1 MINRMDLYK
10 KQGLDISK
18 YEVKPY
24 VFEDVVSMNIN
35 QWILDTIIK
44 GIFTQILTCLIIAV

>member
-1 MINRMDLYK
+1 MDLYK

-18 YEVKPY
+18 YRVKPY
-24 VFEDVVSMNIN
+24 VFEDVVSMNTN
-35 QWILDTIIK
+35 QWILDAITK

>member
-1 MINRMDLYK
+1 MDLYK

-18 YEVKPY
+18 YEVKPH

-44 GIFTQILTCLIIAV
+44 GIFTQILTCFIIAV